1 MDINI
6 PEGISEVTYPDTA
19 SVSLT
24 AYNEYLKIVIRYEDS
39 SSFKI
44 YIPDSPFSEFTM
56 LDANRQYKFEA
67 LANFIIHTD

>member
-6 PEGISEVTYPDTA
+6 PEGVSEITYPDTS

-24 AYNEYLKIVIRYEDS
+24 DYNQYLKIVIRYEADGA
-39 SSFKI
+39 FKI
-44 YIPDSPFSEFTM
+44 YIPNSPFSEFTM

-67 LANFIIHTD
+67 LSAFIIHTD

>member
-6 PEGISEVTYPDTA
+6 PEGVSEITYPDTS

-24 AYNEYLKIVIRYEDS
+24 DYNQYLKIVIRYEDDG
-39 SSFKI
+39 SFKI
-44 YIPDSPFSEFTM
+44 YIPNSPFSEFTI

-67 LANFIIHTD
+67 LSAFIIHTD